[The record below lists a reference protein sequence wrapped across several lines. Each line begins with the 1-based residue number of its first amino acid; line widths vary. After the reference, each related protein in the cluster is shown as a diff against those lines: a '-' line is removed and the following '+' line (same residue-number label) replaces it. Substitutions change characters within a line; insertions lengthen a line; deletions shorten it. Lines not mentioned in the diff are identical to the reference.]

1 MVDENGISLRGRGR
15 MKWSGVTRGFLPPTP
30 PNKKIG
36 ILYRV
41 TRKLMQVG
49 SWSQ

>member
-30 PNKKIG
+30 QIKKKDF
-36 ILYRV
+36 RV

-49 SWSQ
+49 Q